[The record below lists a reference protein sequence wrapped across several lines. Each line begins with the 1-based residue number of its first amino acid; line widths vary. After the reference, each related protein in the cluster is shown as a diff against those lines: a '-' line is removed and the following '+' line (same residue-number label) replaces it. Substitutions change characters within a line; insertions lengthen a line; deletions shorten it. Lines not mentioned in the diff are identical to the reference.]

1 MATRILAVVQA
12 RMSSRRLP
20 GKVLEPILG
29 RPMLLHQ
36 LDRARRATLLDRLIV
51 ATSTDD
57 SDDDVVRMC
66 RDSGYDC
73 ERGSLH
79 DVLDRFWQIA
89 SKDGAEHVVRL
100 TGDCP
105 LTDPE
110 IIDLVVDAHLTDGA
124 DYTSNTRPRSTWP
137 DGLDVEVVRAG
148 ALEQAWREAVT
159 PSDREH
165 VLPFVWSRP
174 ERFRLKAV
182 NGEMDLGHWRWS
194 VDEPSDFQLVEA
206 IFAALYPRNPMFG
219 FHDIQNL
226 LRQKE
231 LNPRLD
237 PGLAHG
243 AEQTC
248 LRRDDAKASPS
259 IE

>member
-1 MATRILAVVQA
+1 MAARILAVVQA

-20 GKVLEPILG
+20 GKVLKPILG

-36 LDRARRATLLDRLIV
+36 LDRARRASAFDRLVV

-89 SKDGAEHVVRL
+89 SRHGAEHIVRL

-110 IIDLVVDAHLTDGA
+110 IIDLVVDAHLTTGA

-148 ALEQAWREAVT
+148 VLEQAWREAVT
-159 PSDREH
+159 TSDREH
-165 VLPFVWSRP
+165 VLPFVWNRP
-174 ERFRLKAV
+174 ERFHLNMV
-182 NGEMDLGHWRWS
+182 TSEMDLNHLRWT
-194 VDEPSDFQLVEA
+194 VDGPSDFQLVEA

-219 FHDIQNL
+219 IRDVQTFLGQNKNIP
-226 LRQKE
+226 Q
-231 LNPRLD
+231 LNSGIER
-237 PGLAHG
+237 G
-243 AEQTC
+243 AE
-248 LRRDDAKASPS
+248 
-259 IE
+259 

>member
-1 MATRILAVVQA
+1 
-12 RMSSRRLP
+12 MSSRRLP
-20 GKVLEPILG
+20 GKVLKPILN

-36 LDRARRATLLDRLIV
+36 LDRARRASAVDRLVV
-51 ATSTDD
+51 ATSTED
-57 SDDDVVRMC
+57 SDDDVVRIC

-89 SKDGAEHVVRL
+89 SRDGAEHIVRL

-110 IIDLVVDAHLTDGA
+110 IMDLVVDAHLTTGA

-148 ALEQAWREAVT
+148 VLEQAWREAVT
-159 PSDREH
+159 TSDREH

-174 ERFRLKAV
+174 ERFRLNTV
-182 NGEMDLGHWRWS
+182 TSGMDLSHLRWT
-194 VDEPSDFQLVEA
+194 VDEPSDFEFVEA
-206 IFAALYPRNPMFG
+206 IFAALYPRGPMFG
-219 FHDIQNL
+219 FCDVQTF
-226 LRQKE
+226 LRQNMDIPQRNSGIE
-231 LNPRLD
+231 R
-237 PGLAHG
+237 G
-243 AEQTC
+243 AE
-248 LRRDDAKASPS
+248 
-259 IE
+259 

>member
-12 RMSSRRLP
+12 RMSSTRLP
-20 GKVLEPILG
+20 GKVLKPILG

-36 LDRARRATLLDRLIV
+36 LDRVRRATLLDRLVV

-57 SDDDVVRMC
+57 SDDHVVRMC

-79 DVLDRFWQIA
+79 DVLDRFWQVA
-89 SKDGAEHVVRL
+89 SRDGAEHIVRL

-105 LTDPE
+105 LTDPAV
-110 IIDLVVDAHLTDGA
+110 IDLVVDAHLTTGA
-124 DYTSNTRPRSTWP
+124 DYSSNSRPRPTWP

-148 ALEQAWREAVT
+148 VLEQAWREAAT

-165 VLPFVWSRP
+165 VLPFVWTRP
-174 ERFRLKAV
+174 SRFRLNAV

-194 VDEPSDFQLVEA
+194 VDEPFDFQRVEA

-219 FHDIQNL
+219 FRDVQKL
-226 LRQKE
+226 FRQKE
-231 LNPRLD
+231 FNLQLNA
-237 PGLAHG
+237 GLAHG
-243 AEQTC
+243 ADQTC
-248 LRRDDAKASPS
+248 SRRDDTKASPS
-259 IE
+259 RK